1 MPQEAEAAGG
11 RCSFVHPTIW
21 KPFLL
26 LLAFFFFQ
34 EGSGIYVVLY
44 YAVSLFQV
52 SSPASSFGPPEH
64 RAGGLESEG
73 RRCTSLSQAVIYL
86 NNYLVH
92 H

>member
-1 MPQEAEAAGG
+1 MMPQEAEAGGG

-52 SSPASSFGPPEH
+52 SSPARSYF
-64 RAGGLESEG
+64 RLEARS
-73 RRCTSLSQAVIYL
+73 RSACALL
-86 NNYLVH
+86 L
-92 H
+92 